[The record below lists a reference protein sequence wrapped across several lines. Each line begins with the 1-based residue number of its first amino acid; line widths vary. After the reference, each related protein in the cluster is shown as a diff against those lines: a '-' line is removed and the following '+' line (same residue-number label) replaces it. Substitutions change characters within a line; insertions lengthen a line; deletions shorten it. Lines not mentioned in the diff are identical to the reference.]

1 MRKILLGFF
10 ILLMTSVSANAQTRQ
25 RTVSAN
31 ATKLD
36 VAALTAPNTQTTINR
51 YFLAGYNTLC
61 MPMTL
66 SGEELAASAKD
77 LRVEKLVGIGQEGD
91 DLMLYFMDCTSEG
104 IEAGVPYLVYSPTN
118 QTMRARTA
126 KAERVSPDLRD
137 IRMSDDNGNV
147 IRYCSS
153 WESLAEFGRYG
164 IPAQQDVTPLESVLI
179 RTAGDKHFLPT
190 RCGFVWES
198 ESGTAN
204 NLKIQHVKD
213 WNEATAIKGISN
225 GALVD
230 VYDTNGVLLKRGV
243 SSKDALNGMPC
254 GVYVVGGLKVAK

>member
-1 MRKILLGFF
+1 MRKILLGLV
-10 ILLMTSVSANAQTRQ
+10 ILTMTGVCANAQTRV
-25 RTVSAN
+25 RNLSAN

-36 VAALTAPNTQTTINR
+36 VSTLTAPNTQTIISR

-61 MPMTL
+61 MPMSL
-66 SGEELAASAKD
+66 NAEQLAASAKD

-91 DLMLYFMDCTSEG
+91 DLMLYFMDCTNEG

-118 QTMRARTA
+118 QTMRARSA
-126 KAERVSPDLRD
+126 NAERVSAELRD
-137 IRMSDDNGNV
+137 VRMSDDNGNV

-179 RTAGDKHFLPT
+179 RTAGDKQFLPT
-190 RCGFVWES
+190 RCGVVWES
-198 ESGTAN
+198 KSSTAN

-243 SSKDALNGMPC
+243 SSKDALNGMPR
-254 GVYVVGGLKVAK
+254 GVYVVGGVKVAK